1 MSFQMPTNK
10 ELNHLLDQLTEKD
23 KKQIYSEYLNDAFQE
38 DLSRMINLQPSSFLY
53 EKEMPLKTESS
64 SNKTDHLTT
73 NNDFEDKIK
82 INSDELNK
90 NSSIGNMKLTDIKIM
105 QAA

>member
-1 MSFQMPTNK
+1 MNFQMPNNK

-23 KKQIYSEYLNDAFQE
+23 KKQIYSEYLDDAFQE

-53 EKEMPLKTESS
+53 EKEMSLKTESS
-64 SNKTDHLTT
+64 SNKTDHLAT
-73 NNDFEDKIK
+73 NNGFEDKIK